1 MTGSDGDVDEMP
13 VPLDDRALDALLNG
27 VPSAQ
32 SGFDWLLP
40 FVEDLERASQEP
52 APVVRPALALLLKEG
67 FAPANGTAP
76 ATPSPS
82 VAPVTPTPPAVV
94 RPVLRGAAAR
104 LAGMGLLAKAGLGFG
119 LVAASTTAA
128 GAVGVLPG
136 PAQHA
141 VATVVGAATPFTF
154 PDKASDKAGTV
165 SRDATGARDG
175 VVGVD
180 GKTVSGGAKTTS
192 STSPGNTPAGAGV
205 GASNTGATGLDRA
218 NQTPAAGHVPTSVPG
233 NGGGPPATP
242 GSKGAN
248 GLETADTTPAA
259 GKPPASVPAVTP
271 VGPPV
276 TGSPAAN
283 GRGPSANGR
292 GPAATTPAA
301 DRPTAGTARP

>member
-13 VPLDDRALDALLNG
+13 VPLDDRALEALLNG
-27 VPSAQ
+27 APSAQ

-40 FVEDLERASQEP
+40 FVEDLDKVSQEP

-67 FAPANGTAP
+67 FSPANGAAP

-82 VAPVTPTPPAVV
+82 VAPVPPAPAPSPAVV
-94 RPVLRGAAAR
+94 RPVLRGAVAR
-104 LAGMGLLAKAGLGFG
+104 LAGMGLLAKTGLGFG

-154 PDKASDKAGTV
+154 PDKASDKASHGGTV
-165 SRDATGARDG
+165 STDATGARDG
-175 VVGVD
+175 VAGVD
-180 GKTVSGGAKTTS
+180 GKAVSGGAKTTS
-192 STSPGNTPAGAGV
+192 STPVGNTPASAGV

-218 NQTPAAGHVPTSVPG
+218 NETPAAGHVPTSVPG

-242 GSKGAN
+242 ASKGAN
-248 GLETADTTPAA
+248 GLETADSTPAA

-271 VGPPV
+271 GGSPV
-276 TGSPAAN
+276 TGSPA
-283 GRGPSANGR
+283 GNGR

-301 DRPTAGTARP
+301 DRPTGGTARP